1 MNFHLKKQL
10 MLNQNLTNEQTM
22 GYAIFRER
30 RNHPIITKASKLFS
44 KYIEN
49 GDYEKAAMISC
60 WVVLQLFA
68 KEGIMNTLNNANSFL
83 KRRSLRRG
91 L

>member
-22 GYAIFRER
+22 GYAIPRER
-30 RNHPIITKASKLFS
+30 RNNPIITKTSKLFS

-49 GDYEKAAMISC
+49 RDYEKAAMISC
-60 WVVLQLFA
+60 WVVLKLFA
-68 KEGIMNTLNNANSFL
+68 KEGIMNALNNANSFL